1 MPLGGSLMDP
11 LTMLGMWAGALL
23 ALITLGTAAWKAFVK
38 AVEAVIA
45 TSIGRVWKDMDDI
58 ETRLSA
64 LELSL
69 QFVREQLEE
78 LRRMM
83 QTHIEDK

>member
-1 MPLGGSLMDP
+1 MDP

-23 ALITLGTAAWKAFVK
+23 ALLALGTAAWKAFVT

-58 ETRLSA
+58 EKRLSA
-64 LELSL
+64 LEVSL
-69 QFVREQLEE
+69 QFVRDQIEE
-78 LRRMM
+78 LRQMM
-83 QTHIEDK
+83 QQHIEDK

>member
-1 MPLGGSLMDP
+1 MDP
-11 LTMLGMWAGALL
+11 VLMVGAWSAALL
-23 ALITLGTAAWKAFVK
+23 SVLGLGRLLWKAFVR
-38 AVEAVIA
+38 AVEAVIS
-45 TSIGRVWKDMDDI
+45 TSIGRVWRDMDDI
-58 ETRLSA
+58 ERRLTA

-83 QTHIEDK
+83 QTHIEDR